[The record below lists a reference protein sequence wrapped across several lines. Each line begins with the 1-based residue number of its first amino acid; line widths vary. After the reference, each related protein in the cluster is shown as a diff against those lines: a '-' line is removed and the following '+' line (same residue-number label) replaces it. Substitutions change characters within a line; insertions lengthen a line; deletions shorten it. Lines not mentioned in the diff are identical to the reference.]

1 MLASP
6 LDDTEPVA
14 RDNARMTGPRD
25 PATRATRLAA
35 NAAALAV
42 VVWAALYL
50 VTTQIPSM
58 RVASPFAEDPWD
70 AVVSYAAIFLP
81 LVVGATWIRSLRHRG
96 THLEAATA
104 RRIHA
109 GVGIALVTIAVNVA
123 SDAVAV
129 LVVSTATPDGRLALI
144 IGLLVAAGA
153 ATVIAAA
160 LLVRAMRLP
169 MPALRDVNEPD
180 VLDDLLGLVAE
191 LPGATRVVQALDRF
205 LADSPVS
212 PRRHR
217 LVFGVIA
224 AALAGLAF
232 DVWHALIEGPWT
244 SVSVLILFGTL
255 VAGGV
260 FVVYAATL
268 VPLRL
273 IRPAN

>member
-1 MLASP
+1 MLVPP

-42 VVWAALYL
+42 VVWAGLYL

-58 RVASPFAEDPWD
+58 RAASPFADDPWD
-70 AVVSYAAIFLP
+70 AVVSSAAIFLP

-96 THLEAATA
+96 PHLEAATA
-104 RRIHA
+104 RRIRT
-109 GVGIALVTIAVNVA
+109 GVAIALLTIGANVA
-123 SDAVAV
+123 SDAIAGLTVP
-129 LVVSTATPDGRLALI
+129 TATPDSRLALI
-144 IGLLVAAGA
+144 IGLVVAAGA

-169 MPALRDVNEPD
+169 MPASHDVNEPD

-191 LPGATRVVQALDRF
+191 LPGATRVVQPLDRF

-217 LVFGVIA
+217 LIFGLLA

-232 DVWHALIEGPWT
+232 DVWHAIIEGPWT
-244 SVSVLILFGTL
+244 SASVLVLFGTL